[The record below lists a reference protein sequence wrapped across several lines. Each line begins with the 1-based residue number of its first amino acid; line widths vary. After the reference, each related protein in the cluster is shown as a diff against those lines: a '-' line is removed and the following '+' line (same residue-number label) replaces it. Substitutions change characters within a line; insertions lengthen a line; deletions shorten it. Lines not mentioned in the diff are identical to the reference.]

1 MTDKA
6 PYPWA
11 GYDWGTLYRSL
22 AHPGNRYR
30 YALLIPGPPQAKPRE
45 VAHHRT
51 RGTRLFR
58 VPEGW
63 LILSAHPEVRG
74 LQLKDLSQ
82 HPIRTGPFLLTWGRA
97 SYDPNPRARLLV
109 SPRWVR
115 EKARYVSWVTHGLTW
130 PGGKVKAAPQVL
142 KAVNQVT
149 REIRYAN
156 RWGFLPPETARRWD
170 KLVRRNL
177 WRFLTSTA
185 KLSRKEAKVL
195 VRRALKVRY
204 EVAI

>member
-82 HPIRTGPFLLTWGRA
+82 HPIRIGQGSRRSRIHSFRAFLYA
-97 SYDPNPRARLLV
+97 SRLLEASTIR
-109 SPRWVR
+109 SPLGPW
-115 EKARYVSWVTHGLTW
+115 
-130 PGGKVKAAPQVL
+130 
-142 KAVNQVT
+142 
-149 REIRYAN
+149 
-156 RWGFLPPETARRWD
+156 
-170 KLVRRNL
+170 
-177 WRFLTSTA
+177 
-185 KLSRKEAKVL
+185 
-195 VRRALKVRY
+195 
-204 EVAI
+204 

>member
-1 MTDKA
+1 M
-6 PYPWA
+6 
-11 GYDWGTLYRSL
+11 
-22 AHPGNRYR
+22 
-30 YALLIPGPPQAKPRE
+30 
-45 VAHHRT
+45 
-51 RGTRLFR
+51 
-58 VPEGW
+58 
-63 LILSAHPEVRG
+63 
-74 LQLKDLSQ
+74 
-82 HPIRTGPFLLTWGRA
+82 
-97 SYDPNPRARLLV
+97 
-109 SPRWVR
+109 
-115 EKARYVSWVTHGLTW
+115 SWVTHGLTW